1 MSKSTSKI
9 TPCLWFDG
17 TAEEAAN
24 FYASILPD
32 SHVDAVHR
40 APNDYPSGKAGDA
53 LLVEFT
59 LMGQPFTGLNGGPLF
74 KFNEAV
80 SFQIPVETQAEVDR
94 LSDALSA
101 VPEAEQCG
109 WVKDRY
115 GLSWQIVPRQ
125 LMRLLGGGDPAP
137 AKRAFDAMMQMKRID
152 IAAIERAAD
161 GVRKSA

>member
-1 MSKSTSKI
+1 MSKSASKI

-40 APNDYPSGKAGDA
+40 APNAYPSGKAGDV

-59 LMGQPFTGLNGGPLF
+59 LMGQQFTGLNGGPLF

-109 WVKDRY
+109 WIKDRY

-125 LMRLLGGGDPAP
+125 LTRLITDANPVR
-137 AKRAFDAMMQMKRID
+137 AKRAFDAMMQMKRVD
-152 IAAIERAAD
+152 IAVLQRAAD
-161 GVRKSA
+161 GLCKSG